1 MSTDLRKNGLTP
13 SQCAELAVKKIIE
26 DSTIPYLSISLSDRK
41 ADIFESK
48 LGGLPYLPKNA
59 EIPIDSKGRQMKLL
73 AQINCKDLSELED
86 YPHEGILQF
95 WLTTDFMWDET
106 KVIYYEN
113 IDKTISENDIMTL
126 IENYDDGAFPVN
138 GEYSLNFT
146 LKSGP
151 ISRDDERFKALF
163 CQYYTEIS
171 GKYIM
176 TPEDDGDEVYE
187 IYECFSEDMWS
198 GCSKVGGYRGI
209 SQLPDYITYLPENV
223 DIKKSPYRKY
233 VSHIDLKSDDAE
245 ILLLQLDSWYNNS
258 TDYQMMWGD
267 AGIAQF
273 HITRKDLRKLNFD
286 NVTFYWDCS

>member
-1 MSTDLRKNGLTP
+1 MTP
-13 SQCAELAVKKIIE
+13 AQCAELAVNKMIE
-26 DSTIPYLSISLSDRK
+26 DTTIPYLAIELLNTKPS
-41 ADIFESK
+41 IFESK

-73 AQINCKDLSELED
+73 AQINCNDISELED

-95 WLTTDFMWDET
+95 WLTIDFRWKEA
-106 KVIYYEN
+106 KVKYYKN
-113 IDKTISENDIMTL
+113 IDKTISENDILPL
-126 IENYDDGAFPVN
+126 IENYDDGDFPVN
-138 GEYSLNFT
+138 GEYGIRFT
-146 LKSGP
+146 LKNEY
-151 ISRDDERFKALF
+151 ISRDDERFEALF

-176 TPEDDGDEVYE
+176 TPENDGDEVYE

-209 SQLPDYITYLPENV
+209 SQLPDYITYLSENAN
-223 DIKKSPYRKY
+223 IKKSPYRKY

-273 HITRKDLRKLNFD
+273 HITRKDLRERNFN
-286 NVTFYWDCS
+286 NVTFHWDCS